1 MTTYSWRYEGVD
13 GSTLSS
19 PDLPDTTFPSQ
30 ADAETWV
37 GESWR
42 ELLASGVEQVS
53 LLRDGEVVYA
63 GMGLRPL
70 E

>member
-1 MTTYSWRYEGVD
+1 MSTFTWRYEGVD
-13 GSTLSS
+13 GSPLSS
-19 PDLPDTTFPSQ
+19 PGLPDTVFPCQ
-30 ADAETWV
+30 ADAESWV

-53 LLRDGEVVYA
+53 LLREDEVVYS
-63 GMGLRPL
+63 GMSLRPL

>member
-13 GSTLSS
+13 GSTLTS
-19 PDLPDTTFPSQ
+19 PDLPDATFPSQ

-42 ELLASGVEQVS
+42 ELIATRVEQVS
-53 LLRDGEVVYA
+53 LLRDGDVVYA
-63 GMGLRPL
+63 SMGLRPL

>member
-13 GSTLSS
+13 GSTPSS
-19 PDLPDTTFPSQ
+19 TDLPDATFPSQ